1 MNWNVTDITPTTMTF
16 KLLFAEPL
24 WISYENADT
33 LVIDFADD
41 ELFITPEGIKIPE
54 ERRILRRK
62 IMR

>member
-1 MNWNVTDITPTTMTF
+1 MTF